1 MRFARRQIVP
11 GIAFG
16 SANSFPGVD
25 YSMPFQLESNYRPR
39 GDQGQA
45 IAKLLKSVEAGNR
58 HQTLLGVTGSGKT
71 FTIAN
76 VIREL
81 DRPTLVISH
90 NKTLAAQLYSEFK
103 QFFPRNA
110 VEYFVSYFD
119 YYQPEAYIPRSDTY
133 IEKDSSINEEIERLR
148 LAATSALLS
157 RRDTIVVA
165 SVSCIYGITSP
176 EDYLQMLLTVKSGQQ
191 LSREAVLG
199 RLIDMLY
206 ERNDVNFARGRF
218 RVRGDVVEV
227 YPGSADEEG
236 IRLEFFGD
244 EIESITRFDPLT
256 GHAHESLSVITFFPA
271 KQFVTPADKLNR
283 ALRTIREE
291 LEQRIVELESQNKLL
306 EAQRLRMRTEYDL
319 EMLQEMG
326 FCNGIEN
333 YSRHLSGRPPG
344 SKPYTIIDFFPKDL
358 LVVIDESHATIPQ
371 IGGMYEGD
379 RSRKTVLVNYGFRLP
394 SALDNRPL
402 NFDEF
407 MKMTNQ
413 IIYMSATPA
422 EFEIQNSVVG
432 NNGYIPHRRQRIG
445 ERELVPFV
453 LPGQAS
459 PVVGQAP
466 RLPSAR
472 SAGGAPALQISR
484 TDQPPEKFDVR
495 TPGAPL
501 VVEQIIR
508 PTGLLDPKITVKPL
522 KNQIDETIDLCRQR
536 VEKGERVLVTT
547 LTKRTAEDLAD
558 YLRDVGLKV
567 RYLHSDI
574 DAIERVEIL
583 RGLRAADFDILV
595 GINLLREGLDLP
607 EVSLVCILDADKE
620 GFLRS
625 QTSLIQTAGRAA
637 RHVNG
642 EVVLFAD
649 TFTQSMDALISISEY
664 RRAKQMDYNEK
675 HGITPQTVRRAV
687 QESLH
692 TILRGREIAASVIR
706 EAGGDFNVTEL
717 LRELQEEMQEA
728 SANLEFER
736 AALLRDQ
743 IMEVKSG
750 AGIDKIEP
758 QRRKVRYSSR
768 SRGTGRRRSRV

>member
-1 MRFARRQIVP
+1 
-11 GIAFG
+11 
-16 SANSFPGVD
+16 
-25 YSMPFQLESNYRPR
+25 MPFQLESNYKPR

-45 IAKLLKSVEAGNR
+45 IAKLIKSIEARNR

-71 FTIAN
+71 FSIAN
-76 VIREL
+76 VIQKL

-176 EDYLQMLLTVKSGQQ
+176 EDYLNMLLTVKRAQHI
-191 LSREAVLG
+191 SREAVLG

-244 EIESITRFDPLT
+244 EIDAIRRFDPLT
-256 GHAHESLSVITFFPA
+256 GHAHESLNVITFFPA

-326 FCNGIEN
+326 FCSGIEN

-413 IIYMSATPA
+413 MIYVSATPA

-432 NNGYIPHRRQRIG
+432 NRGYIPHRRHRIG
-445 ERELVPFV
+445 EEELVPFV
-453 LPGQAS
+453 LPGGKRPTS
-459 PVVGQAP
+459 NSDKS
-466 RLPSAR
+466 R
-472 SAGGAPALQISR
+472 AGVQRRTSNSETHVSR
-484 TDQPPEKFDVR
+484 TDEPPEKFDAH

-501 VVEQIIR
+501 IVEQIIR
-508 PTGLLDPKITVKPL
+508 PTGLLDPKITLKPL
-522 KNQIDETIDLCRQR
+522 KNQIDETIELCRQR

-649 TFTQSMDALISISEY
+649 VVTQSMEALMSISEY

-692 TILRGREIAASVIR
+692 TILRSREIESSVIR
-706 EAGGDFNVTEL
+706 EAGGDFNLTEL
-717 LRELQEEMQEA
+717 LRELEEEMQHA

-750 AGIDKIEP
+750 AGISKIEP
-758 QRRKVRYSSR
+758 KRRPVRYTR
-768 SRGTGRRRSRV
+768 NAGRRRSRV

>member
-1 MRFARRQIVP
+1 M
-11 GIAFG
+11 
-16 SANSFPGVD
+16 SFE
-25 YSMPFQLESNYRPR
+25 LESHYQPR
-39 GDQGQA
+39 GDQSQA
-45 IAKLLKSVEAGNR
+45 IAKLLKSIEAGNR

-71 FTIAN
+71 FTMAN

-81 DRPTLVISH
+81 NRPTLVISH

-148 LAATSALLS
+148 LSATSALLS

-165 SVSCIYGITSP
+165 SVSCIYGVTSP
-176 EDYLQMLLTVKSGQQ
+176 EDYLRMLLTVKRGQQ
-191 LSREAVLG
+191 ISREAVLG
-199 RLIDMLY
+199 RLVDMLY
-206 ERNDVNFARGRF
+206 ERNDMNFSRGKF

-227 YPGSADEEG
+227 YPATADEEA

-244 EIESITRFDPLT
+244 EIDAITRFDPLT
-256 GHAHESLSVITFFPA
+256 GHAHESLSLVTFYPA

-283 ALRTIREE
+283 ALSSIRNE
-291 LEQRIVELESQNKLL
+291 LDHRIVELEARSKLL
-306 EAQRLRMRTEYDL
+306 EAQRLKMRTEYDL

-333 YSRHLSGRPPG
+333 YSRHLSGREPG
-344 SKPYTIIDFFPKDL
+344 SKPFTLLDFFPKDFL
-358 LVVIDESHATIPQ
+358 LVVDESHATIPQ

-379 RSRKTVLVNYGFRLP
+379 RSRKTVLVEYGFRLP

-402 NFDEF
+402 NFKEF
-407 MKMTNQ
+407 MGATNQ
-413 IIYMSATPA
+413 IAYVSATPA
-422 EFEIQNSVVG
+422 EFEIKNSIVG
-432 NNGYIPHRRQRIG
+432 NRGYFPHKRERIG
-445 ERELVPFV
+445 EAEQVPFV
-453 LPGQAS
+453 VAGEGGAHAPSRAAAGAS
-459 PVVGQAP
+459 PDETGAEGALP
-466 RLPSAR
+466 RGASNGTRGRVR
-472 SAGGAPALQISR
+472 SPEQIVSR
-484 TDQPPEKFDVR
+484 TDQPPAEFDVH

-508 PTGLLDPKITVKPL
+508 PTGLLDPRITLKPL
-522 KNQIDETIDLCRQR
+522 KNQIDETIELCRQR
-536 VEKGERVLVTT
+536 VEKNERVLVTT
-547 LTKRTAEDLAD
+547 LTKRTAEDLSD

-574 DAIERVEIL
+574 DTIERVEIL

-637 RHVNG
+637 RHING

-649 TFTQSMDALISISEY
+649 NVTQSMQALISISDY
-664 RRAKQMDYNEK
+664 RRTKQMEYNEK
-675 HGITPQTVRRAV
+675 HGITPTTVKRAI

-692 TILRGREIAASVIR
+692 TILRGREIAASVIQ
-706 EAGGDFNVTEL
+706 EAGGDFNLTEL
-717 LRELQEEMQEA
+717 LRELEDEMQSA

-743 IMEVKSG
+743 ILEVKSG
-750 AGIDKIEP
+750 TGLTKIEP
-758 QRRKVRYSSR
+758 KRKPVKY
-768 SRGTGRRRSRV
+768 SRGGAQGRRSRV

>member
-1 MRFARRQIVP
+1 M
-11 GIAFG
+11 AFE
-16 SANSFPGVD
+16 
-25 YSMPFQLESNYRPR
+25 LESNYKPR
-39 GDQGQA
+39 GDQSQA
-45 IAKLLKSVEAGNR
+45 IAKLLKSIEAGNR

-71 FTIAN
+71 FTMAN

-81 DRPTLVISH
+81 DRPALIISH

-148 LAATSALLS
+148 LSATSALLT

-165 SVSCIYGITSP
+165 SVSCIYGVTSP
-176 EDYLQMLLTVKSGQQ
+176 EDYERMLLTVKRGQHT
-191 LSREAVLG
+191 SREAVLG
-199 RLIDMLY
+199 RLVDMLY
-206 ERNDVNFARGRF
+206 ERNDMNFSRGKF

-227 YPGSADEEG
+227 YPATADEEA

-244 EIESITRFDPLT
+244 EIDAIARFDPLT
-256 GHAHESLSVITFFPA
+256 GQSHEALSLITFYPA

-283 ALRTIREE
+283 ALSSIRNA
-291 LEQRIVELESQNKLL
+291 LDHRIVELESQSRLL
-306 EAQRLRMRTEYDL
+306 EAQRLKMRTEYDL

-333 YSRHLSGRPPG
+333 YSRHLSGREPG
-344 SKPYTIIDFFPKDL
+344 SKPFTLLDFFPKDFL
-358 LVVIDESHATIPQ
+358 LVVDESHATIPQ

-379 RSRKTVLVNYGFRLP
+379 RSRKTVLVEYGFRLP

-402 NFDEF
+402 NFKEF
-407 MKMTNQ
+407 MGTVNQ
-413 IIYMSATPA
+413 LAYVSATPA
-422 EFEIQNSVVG
+422 EFEIKNSVVG
-432 NNGYIPHRRQRIG
+432 NKGYFPHKRERIG
-445 ERELVPFV
+445 QDESVPFV
-453 LPGQAS
+453 VAGESAAAVYDRRTREHGAQGEPLQHRPTPGGKAI
-459 PVVGQAP
+459 V
-466 RLPSAR
+466 
-472 SAGGAPALQISR
+472 SR
-484 TDQPPEKFDVR
+484 TDQPPEEFDVH

-508 PTGLLDPKITVKPL
+508 PTGLLDPKITLKPL
-522 KNQIDETIDLCRQR
+522 QNQIDETIELCRQR
-536 VEKGERVLVTT
+536 VEKQERVLVTT
-547 LTKRTAEDLAD
+547 LTKRTAEDLSD

-574 DAIERVEIL
+574 DTIERVEIL

-649 TFTQSMDALISISEY
+649 QVTQSMQALISISEY
-664 RRAKQMDYNEK
+664 RRA
-675 HGITPQTVRRAV
+675 
-687 QESLH
+687 
-692 TILRGREIAASVIR
+692 
-706 EAGGDFNVTEL
+706 
-717 LRELQEEMQEA
+717 
-728 SANLEFER
+728 
-736 AALLRDQ
+736 
-743 IMEVKSG
+743 
-750 AGIDKIEP
+750 
-758 QRRKVRYSSR
+758 
-768 SRGTGRRRSRV
+768 